1 MSEQSDL
8 FFTEF
13 VKREYGIGGKGLKI
27 NGNEYSVWFDETG
40 MQIAVGHTVNNR
52 LLDKAF
58 LSWEDV
64 SGRIYQLLKQGEY
77 APQSVLDAAR
87 KNALQE
93 HAQVLAY
100 METDIVDDLSELVFS
115 ADDMKIF
122 HNGYPEKTDA
132 LAEKLDDAEW
142 LSELN
147 ERLEG
152 LAEMY
157 DIDKSIMRFH
167 YYKPTLVSE
176 QFQKFAEEVNPY
188 QAREGFAWKE
198 QEMFITQDEIDAF
211 LARGG
216 AFSEGRL
223 RIYSFYLRHQ
233 DEQERTNFMKEQY
246 GIGGQSHALSRAD
259 NSYADYNGKGLR
271 LSRGTPGAY
280 HTKEELNWQKVAKR
294 VDYLIKND
302 HFLQAGDY
310 AHMPEYERY
319 QMAMRVINI
328 YNRLPHEI
336 ERRFTDEL
344 LHEEARK
351 LVPNMLADE
360 EMAQELLQKM
370 DATLAELP
378 LDFEAYGTNY
388 NEKAQSL
395 SILHQYVEGTYTI
408 FPTKELEQPTIE

>member
-1 MSEQSDL
+1 M
-8 FFTEF
+8 
-13 VKREYGIGGKGLKI
+13 
-27 NGNEYSVWFDETG
+27 
-40 MQIAVGHTVNNR
+40 
-52 LLDKAF
+52 
-58 LSWEDV
+58 
-64 SGRIYQLLKQGEY
+64 
-77 APQSVLDAAR
+77 P
-87 KNALQE
+87 LQE

-176 QFQKFAEEVNPY
+176 QFQKFAEEVIPY

-198 QEMFITQDEIDAF
+198 QEIFITQDEIDAF

-246 GIGGQSHALSRAD
+246 GIGGQSHALSRAGQFLCRLQ
-259 NSYADYNGKGLR
+259 GKG
-271 LSRGTPGAY
+271 
-280 HTKEELNWQKVAKR
+280 
-294 VDYLIKND
+294 
-302 HFLQAGDY
+302 
-310 AHMPEYERY
+310 
-319 QMAMRVINI
+319 
-328 YNRLPHEI
+328 
-336 ERRFTDEL
+336 
-344 LHEEARK
+344 
-351 LVPNMLADE
+351 
-360 EMAQELLQKM
+360 
-370 DATLAELP
+370 
-378 LDFEAYGTNY
+378 
-388 NEKAQSL
+388 
-395 SILHQYVEGTYTI
+395 
-408 FPTKELEQPTIE
+408 